1 MSEVAPEPEPFEGI
15 DEPAEKKTNVWLIV
29 AIVAIVLIVLCCCC
43 AGLLG
48 IGYLASEGDLGAILP
63 LLLAL

>member
-1 MSEVAPEPEPFEGI
+1 MSEIAPEPEPFESS
-15 DEPAEKKTNVWLIV
+15 DAPAEKQTNVWLIV

-48 IGYLASEGDLGAILP
+48 LGYMASEGNVSAVLP
-63 LLLAL
+63 LLAAL